1 MLEEREDMIQDEFR
15 GARLRVYGTNRE
27 APEDGRVFIWT
38 KTGWFERLEG
48 TSGNVAFTPI
58 ADSEDELK
66 DLIAVDDPD
75 YDFIEVGGEFRRLV
89 TEEFSE
95 DASFLEDASGDLM
108 EKPIDEDDDQ
118 LYHQHDL

>member
-1 MLEEREDMIQDEFR
+1 MIQDEFR

-48 TSGNVAFTPI
+48 SAGNVAFTPI
-58 ADSEDELK
+58 AESEDELK
-66 DLIAVDDPD
+66 DLIAVEDPEF
-75 YDFIEVGGEFRRLV
+75 DFIELGGEFKRMV
-89 TEEFSE
+89 SEEFSE
-95 DASFLEDASGDLM
+95 DSSLLEDSTAELT
-108 EKPIDEDDDQ
+108 EEPIDEDDDQ

>member
-1 MLEEREDMIQDEFR
+1 MENREDMIQDEFR

-48 TSGNVAFTPI
+48 SAGNVAFTPI
-58 ADSEDELK
+58 AESEDELK
-66 DLIAVDDPD
+66 DLIAVEDPEF
-75 YDFIEVGGEFRRLV
+75 DFIELGGEFKRMV
-89 TEEFSE
+89 SEEFSE
-95 DASFLEDASGDLM
+95 DSSLLEDSTAELT
-108 EKPIDEDDDQ
+108 EEPIDEDDDQ

>member
-1 MLEEREDMIQDEFR
+1 MENREDMIQDEFR

-27 APEDGRVFIWT
+27 DPENGRVFIWT

-58 ADSEDELK
+58 AESEDELK
-66 DLIAVDDPD
+66 DLIALEDPES
-75 YDFIEVGGEFRRLV
+75 DFIELGGEFKRTV
-89 TEEFSE
+89 SEEFSE
-95 DASFLEDASGDLM
+95 DWSSLEDSTAELTEESS
-108 EKPIDEDDDQ
+108 DEDDDQ